1 MSRAFVALITLLAT
15 LISLSPAWAQS
26 GHRAL
31 LEQAVQAQGGVA
43 ALRALKALSIKAEAA
58 HWDTGQSL
66 VPGGEPRFLGNS
78 TIAMDWD
85 LVTGQARI
93 EWDREKKYPSI
104 ERVKYIEVVTP
115 NLGFVVN
122 DKGVAQPMSRIRIA
136 AALRELQRIDPTLL
150 LRMLEAKKGVRPLAN
165 ELLGKTPMLAIGY
178 ASGPSNFTV
187 LIDPKTK
194 LPAAVRTR
202 DDDSV
207 AGDSTFDVVF
217 GDWKPIGGVKIAHV
231 LSYRWNGVE
240 IGKVTYQQV
249 AANPELAPDVFAV
262 PEAIQA
268 TAKPPA
274 TADVPYWWV
283 IKRVLLGRFADT
295 DTIIFPAG
303 GGLKLVELAPNV
315 QHVQGGGANNLI
327 VAMKDHLVI
336 FDAPYGELQ
345 SRWVIDA
352 AKAKYPGKPVRYLV
366 LSHHHMD
373 HSGGVRTFIAEGATV
388 IVPSPGKAYFE
399 SVARA
404 RHSIVPDELQK
415 KPRAAKIE
423 EVADQRVLTDG
434 TDEIRLYNVE
444 NSHAKGMILAHLPG
458 PNIVYVTDILSPRP
472 PIDRNAGTIAVGNA
486 FKKYGIS
493 GATIAGGHGTTV
505 KQADIAAALGLE
517 PGGK

>member
-1 MSRAFVALITLLAT
+1 MSRAFVALIALLAM
-15 LISLSPAWAQS
+15 LAPLSPAWAQS
-26 GHRAL
+26 GYRAL
-31 LEQAVQAQGGVA
+31 LEQSVQAQGGVA
-43 ALRALKALSIKAEAA
+43 AMRALKALSIKAEAA

-78 TIAMDWD
+78 TIAMEWD

-93 EWDREKKYPSI
+93 AWDREKKYPSI
-104 ERVKYIEVVTP
+104 ERVKYTEVVTP

-136 AALRELQRIDPTLL
+136 TALRELQRIDPTLL

-165 ELLGKTPMLAIGY
+165 ELLGKAPMLALGY
-178 ASGPSNFTV
+178 TDGPSNFTV

-202 DDDSV
+202 DDDSI
-207 AGDSTFDVVF
+207 AGDSTYDVVF
-217 GDWKPIGGVKIAHV
+217 DDWKPVGGVKIPHA

-249 AANPELAPDVFAV
+249 MANPELAPDAFAV
-262 PEAIQA
+262 PEAIKA
-268 TAKPPA
+268 AAKPPA
-274 TADVPYWWV
+274 TADIPYWWV
-283 IKRVLLGRFADT
+283 IKRVNLGRFADT

-388 IVPSPGKAYFE
+388 IVPSPGKAYFDA
-399 SVARA
+399 VARA
-404 RHSIVPDELQK
+404 RHTIVPDELQK
-415 KPRAAKIE
+415 KPRAAKVE
-423 EVADQRVLTDG
+423 EVAEQRVLTDG
-434 TDEIRLYNVE
+434 TNEIRLYNVE

-517 PGGK
+517 PGKP